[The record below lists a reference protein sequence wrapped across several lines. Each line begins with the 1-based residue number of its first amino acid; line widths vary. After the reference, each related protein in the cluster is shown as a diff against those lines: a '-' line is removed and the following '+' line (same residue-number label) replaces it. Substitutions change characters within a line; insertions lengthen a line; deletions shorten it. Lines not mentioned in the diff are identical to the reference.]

1 MAMTKANA
9 ARRLGRVNVSEGR
22 RVCEV
27 IEDRQEIV
35 KDMQL
40 AERRRTQ
47 DETAEE
53 SRRSAIFE

>member
-1 MAMTKANA
+1 S
-9 ARRLGRVNVSEGR
+9 GRVNVSEGR

-35 KDMQL
+35 KDMQV
-40 AERRRTQ
+40 AKRRRTL